1 MALLLD
7 SYERKTRLTAGLFAL
22 FPVATTVTTL
32 GWDKYP
38 VMASVIGALTAAG
51 GPWVLASFVGDL
63 GRKSQPALFTKWG
76 GSPTTAA
83 LRTRETSENPVQRDA
98 WRDAVQ
104 KLSGMTLS
112 TSAEEAADPVTAD
125 HRIEAAVTPLLRL
138 GRPGGVEAVW
148 NENIAFG
155 YQRNLYAFRHIG
167 RLVAL
172 LAVLVQVGAIFPNW
186 KVSTGACIAGASVAG
201 FLLLMWIVL
210 PSEDRTKD
218 AAGRYARQLYIAARN
233 EAQSAAQTQAG

>member
-1 MALLLD
+1 LTLLLD
-7 SYERKTRLTAGLFAL
+7 SYERKTRLLAL
-22 FPVATTVTTL
+22 FPIATTITTL

-38 VMASVIGALTAAG
+38 AIASVIGALTAAG
-51 GPWVLASFVGDL
+51 GPWVLASYVGDV
-63 GRKSQPALFTKWG
+63 GRKSQPDLFNKWG

-83 LRTRETSENPVQRDA
+83 LRTRKTTQNPVQRDA

-104 KLSGMTLS
+104 KLSGVTLS
-112 TSAEEAADPVTAD
+112 TAAEEAEDPVTAD
-125 HRIEAAVTPLLRL
+125 HRIEAAATPLLRL

-167 RLVAL
+167 RAVAL
-172 LAVLVQVGAIFPNW
+172 LAALVQVGAIFPNW
-186 KVSTGACIAGASVAG
+186 KVSTAACIAGASVAG
-201 FLLLMWIVL
+201 LLLLMWTVL

-233 EAQSAAQTQAG
+233 EAHDAAQTQAG